1 MRITA
6 EEEYGLRCLL
16 RVGRLQLDRTGQPI
30 GIREVAEAEGLSFP
44 YVAKLLAKL
53 RQAGLVESIWG
64 RQGGYKLARPAD
76 EIRLG
81 ALLLALGEP
90 LYDDP
95 GYCNRYAGTETDGC
109 CVHLDTCSLRT
120 LWHTLERWMRQTLD
134 QLTLADLLGDG
145 REVVDVL
152 RRRMAE
158 ATPGGM
164 PPLINLPVLSDDE
177 PTGKRRKKTAKAK

>member
-16 RVGRLQLDRTGQPI
+16 RVGQLERERAGQPI
-30 GIREVAEAEGLSFP
+30 GIREVAENEGLSAP

-53 RQAGLVESIWG
+53 RQAGLVQSIWG
-64 RQGGYKLARPAD
+64 RQGGYKLARPAG

-95 GYCNRYAGTETDGC
+95 GYCTRYAGTETDGC

-134 QLTLADLLGDG
+134 QLTLADLLSEE
-145 REVVDVL
+145 RQIVDVL
-152 RRRMAE
+152 RRRLAE
-158 ATPGGM
+158 ATPGA
-164 PPLINLPVLSDDE
+164 PPLINLPVLSDE
-177 PTGKRRKKTAKAK
+177 PADKPRKKTANAK